1 MAAIKKGRN
10 GMEILNLRPALKEII
25 WGGNRM
31 KEQYGFQTELAN
43 IAEAW
48 MLSAHRDGPSVV
60 CGGEDDGLTL
70 LQAVEKHG
78 KEVLGSKCA
87 QLADFP
93 LLVKFIDARDRLS
106 VQVHPENEYARRVEN
121 ENGKTEAWYILDC
134 DEGAELIY
142 GFNGDL
148 SAEECRHAIEEGTLL
163 EKCNRVAVKPG
174 DVCFIPAGTLHAI
187 GAGILL
193 AEVQQSSNVTYR
205 VFDYNRVGKD
215 GKQRELHVDKAL
227 DVVHLHKPVRDF
239 SAQGAVESIEGGTQQ
254 LLASCE
260 YFSMTALCLDGAA
273 VRTADESSFVC
284 ILVTDGSGTL
294 VGETQEI
301 VLQKGA
307 CIFVPAGHGSFTL
320 CGNLKAVEI
329 RV

>member
-1 MAAIKKGRN
+1 MQ
-10 GMEILNLRPALKEII
+10 ILNLKPALKEII

-31 KEQYGFQTELAN
+31 KDGFGFETDGDN

-48 MLSAHRDGPSVV
+48 MLSAHKDGPCTVV
-60 CGGEDDGLTL
+60 GGEDDGLTL
-70 LQAVEKHG
+70 IEAVAKHG
-78 KEVLGSKCA
+78 KAALGTKCA
-87 QLADFP
+87 DLPDFP

-121 ENGKTEAWYILDC
+121 DNGKTEAWYILDC

-142 GFNGDL
+142 GFNGEL
-148 SAEECRHAIEEGTLL
+148 SKDECRNCIEQGTLL

-227 DVVHLHKPVRDF
+227 DVVHLNKPARDF
-239 SAQGAVESIEGGTQQ
+239 SAQGAVQTIAGGTQQ
-254 LLASCE
+254 LLAACE
-260 YFSMTALCLDGAA
+260 YFSMTALVIDGAT
-273 VRTADESSFVC
+273 VRNADETSFVSL
-284 ILVTDGSGTL
+284 LVTDGNGSL
-294 VGETQEI
+294 SDATQTI
-301 VLQKGA
+301 SLQKGS
-307 CIFVPAGHGSFTL
+307 CIFVPANHGDFTL
-320 CGNLKAVEI
+320 QGNMKIVEI

>member
-1 MAAIKKGRN
+1 
-10 GMEILNLRPALKEII
+10 MEILNLQPALKEII
-25 WGGNRM
+25 WGGNSM
-31 KEQYGFQTELAN
+31 KEKYGFVSDGSN

-48 MLSAHRDGPSVV
+48 MLSAHKDGPSVV

-78 KEVLGSKCA
+78 KSVLGTKCA
-87 QLADFP
+87 DLPDFP

-106 VQVHPENEYARRVEN
+106 VHVHPENEYARRVEN

-148 SAEECRHAIEEGTLL
+148 TAEECRTAIEQGTLL

-215 GKQRELHVDKAL
+215 GKQRELHVQKAL
-227 DVVHLHKPVRDF
+227 DVVHLRKPARDF
-239 SAQGAVESIEGGTQQ
+239 SAQGEVCTVEGATQQ
-254 LLASCE
+254 LLAECE
-260 YFSMTALCLDGAA
+260 YFSMTALVVNGKCT
-273 VRTADESSFVC
+273 RTADETSFVSL
-284 ILVTDGSGTL
+284 LVTDGEGTL
-294 VGETQEI
+294 TGKNQTVALKAGS
-301 VLQKGA
+301 
-307 CIFVPAGHGSFTL
+307 CIFVPAAYGEFSVKGDM
-320 CGNLKAVEI
+320 KIVEI

>member
-1 MAAIKKGRN
+1 MQ
-10 GMEILNLRPALKEII
+10 ILNLKPALKEII

-31 KEQYGFQTELAN
+31 KEGFGFETEGDN

-48 MLSAHRDGPSVV
+48 MLSAHKDGPCTVV
-60 CGGEDDGLTL
+60 GGEDDGLTL
-70 LQAVEKHG
+70 IEAVAKHG
-78 KEVLGSKCA
+78 KAVLGAKCA
-87 QLADFP
+87 SLPDFP

-121 ENGKTEAWYILDC
+121 DNGKTEAWYILDC

-148 SAEECRHAIEEGTLL
+148 TKDECREAIEKGTLL

-227 DVVHLHKPVRDF
+227 DVVHLNKPERDF
-239 SAQGAVESIEGGTQQ
+239 SAQGEVEAIAGGTMQR
-254 LLASCE
+254 LASCE
-260 YFSMTALCLDGAA
+260 YFSMSSLVLNGET
-273 VRTADESSFVC
+273 VRTADETSFVSL
-284 ILVTDGSGTL
+284 LVTDGQGSLSDGTQ
-294 VGETQEI
+294 TI
-301 VLQKGA
+301 SLQKGS
-307 CIFVPAGHGSFTL
+307 CIFVPANHGDFTL
-320 CGNLKAVEI
+320 QGNMKIVEI

>member
-1 MAAIKKGRN
+1 
-10 GMEILNLRPALKEII
+10 MEITNLQPALKEII

-31 KEQYGFQTELAN
+31 KEGFGFETEGDN

-48 MLSAHRDGPSVV
+48 MLSAHKDGPSTVV
-60 CGGEDDGLTL
+60 GGEDDGKTL
-70 LQAVEKHG
+70 LSVVEKYG
-78 KEVLGSKCA
+78 KSVLGTKCA
-87 QLADFP
+87 DLPDFP

-121 ENGKTEAWYILDC
+121 DNGKTEAWYILDC

-148 SAEECRHAIEEGTLL
+148 TKDECRAAIENGTLL

-227 DVVHLHKPVRDF
+227 DVVHLNKPARDF
-239 SAQGAVESIEGGTQQ
+239 SAQGEVENINGGTQQ

-260 YFSMTALCLDGAA
+260 YFSMTALVIDGAT
-273 VRTADESSFVC
+273 VRTADETSFVSL
-284 ILVTDGSGTL
+284 LVTDGNGSL
-294 VGETQEI
+294 SDATQTI
-301 VLQKGA
+301 SLQKGS
-307 CIFVPAGHGSFTL
+307 CLFVPANHGDFTL
-320 CGNLKAVEI
+320 AGNMKIVEI

>member
-1 MAAIKKGRN
+1 
-10 GMEILNLRPALKEII
+10 MEILNLQPALKEII

-31 KEQYGFQTELAN
+31 KEGFGFETEGDN

-48 MLSAHRDGPSVV
+48 MLSAHKDGPCTVV
-60 CGGEDDGLTL
+60 GGEDDGLTL
-70 LQAVEKHG
+70 IEAVEKHG
-78 KEVLGSKCA
+78 KGVLGSKCA
-87 QLADFP
+87 LLPDFP

-121 ENGKTEAWYILDC
+121 DNGKTEAWYILDC

-148 SAEECRHAIEEGTLL
+148 TKDECREAIANGTLL

-227 DVVHLHKPVRDF
+227 DVVHLNKPVRDF
-239 SAQGAVESIEGGTQQ
+239 SAQGEVENIDGGTAQ
-254 LLASCE
+254 LLAACE
-260 YFSMTALCLDGAA
+260 YFSMTALELDGEC
-273 VRTADESSFVC
+273 VRTADETSFVSL
-284 ILVTDGSGTL
+284 LVTDGKGTL
-294 VGETQEI
+294 ADGKQEI
-301 VLQKGA
+301 ALQKGS
-307 CIFVPAGHGSFTL
+307 CIFVPANHGDFRL
-320 CGNLKAVEI
+320 QGKMKIVEI

>member
-1 MAAIKKGRN
+1 
-10 GMEILNLRPALKEII
+10 MEILNLQPALKEII

-31 KEQYGFQTELAN
+31 KEGFGFQTDGDN

-48 MLSAHRDGPSVV
+48 MLSAHKDGPSTVV
-60 CGGEDDGLTL
+60 GGEDCGLTL
-70 LQAVEKHG
+70 LEAVEKYG
-78 KEVLGSKCA
+78 KGVLGTKCA
-87 QLADFP
+87 DLPDFP

-106 VQVHPENEYARRVEN
+106 VQVHPEDEYARRVEN
-121 ENGKTEAWYILDC
+121 DNGKTEAWYILDC

-142 GFNGDL
+142 GFVGEL
-148 SAEECRHAIEEGTLL
+148 SAEECRSAIEQGTLL

-227 DVVHLHKPVRDF
+227 DVVHLNKPARDF
-239 SAQGAVESIEGGTQQ
+239 SAQGAVEKIAGGTKQ
-254 LLASCE
+254 LLAECE
-260 YFSMTALCLDGAA
+260 FFSMTALVLDGAT
-273 VRTADESSFVC
+273 VRNADETSFVSL
-284 ILVTDGSGTL
+284 LVTDGNGTL
-294 VGETQEI
+294 TDGKQTI
-301 VLQKGA
+301 ALQKGS
-307 CIFVPAGHGSFTL
+307 CIFVPANHGDFTL
-320 CGNLKAVEI
+320 QGNMKIMEI

>member
-1 MAAIKKGRN
+1 
-10 GMEILNLRPALKEII
+10 MEILNLKPSLKEII

-31 KEQYGFQTELAN
+31 KAQYGFETDAAN

-48 MLSAHRDGPSVV
+48 MLSAHKDGPSTV
-60 CGGEDDGLTL
+60 CGGEDHGLTL
-70 LQAVEKHG
+70 LQAVKKHG
-78 KEVLGSKCA
+78 KEVLGTKCA
-87 QLADFP
+87 DLPDFP

-142 GFNGDL
+142 GFDGDL
-148 SAEECRHAIEEGTLL
+148 SKEECRAAIEQGTLL
-163 EKCNRVAVKPG
+163 EKCNRVPVKPG

-227 DVVHLHKPVRDF
+227 DVVHMNKPARDF
-239 SAQGAVESIEGGTQQ
+239 SAQGAVETINGGTQQ

-260 YFSMTALCLDGAA
+260 YFSMTALVLDGECH
-273 VRTADESSFVC
+273 RMADETSFVSL
-284 ILVTDGSGTL
+284 LVTDGSGSL
-294 VGETQEI
+294 GDGKQNI
-301 VLQKGA
+301 ALQKGS
-307 CIFVPAGHGSFTL
+307 CIFVPANHGSFTVS
-320 CGNLKAVEI
+320 GNLKAVEI

>member
-1 MAAIKKGRN
+1 
-10 GMEILNLRPALKEII
+10 MEILNLRPALKEII

-31 KEQYGFQTELAN
+31 KEQYGFQTDAAN

-48 MLSAHRDGPSVV
+48 MLSAHKDGPSVV
-60 CGGEDDGLTL
+60 VGGEDDGLTL

-78 KEVLGSKCA
+78 KEVLGTKCA
-87 QLADFP
+87 SLPDFP

-148 SAEECRHAIEEGTLL
+148 TKEECRNAIEQGTLL

-227 DVVHLHKPVRDF
+227 DVVHLNKPSRDF
-239 SAQGAVESIEGGTQQ
+239 SAQGAVEKIDGGTCQ
-254 LLASCE
+254 LLAGCE
-260 YFSMTALCLDGAA
+260 YFSMHALVIDGECS
-273 VRTADESSFVC
+273 RIADETSFVS

-294 VGETQEI
+294 TDGKQTLDVK
-301 VLQKGA
+301 KGS
-307 CIFVPAGHGSFTL
+307 CFFIPANHGSFTL
-320 CGNLKAVEI
+320 AGNLKAVEI

>member
-1 MAAIKKGRN
+1 
-10 GMEILNLRPALKEII
+10 MEILNLKPALKEII

-31 KEQYGFQTELAN
+31 KDGFGFQTEGDN

-48 MLSAHRDGPSVV
+48 MLSAHKDGPCTVV
-60 CGGEDDGLTL
+60 GGEDDGMTL
-70 LQAVEKHG
+70 IEAVAKHG
-78 KEVLGSKCA
+78 NAVLGTKCA
-87 QLADFP
+87 DLPDFP

-121 ENGKTEAWYILDC
+121 DNGKTEAWYILDC

-148 SAEECRHAIEEGTLL
+148 TKDECRTAIEQGTLL

-227 DVVHLHKPVRDF
+227 DVVHLNKPARDF
-239 SAQGAVESIEGGTQQ
+239 SAQGEVQAINGGTQQ
-254 LLASCE
+254 LLAFCE
-260 YFSMTALCLDGAA
+260 YFSMTALVLDGET
-273 VRTADESSFVC
+273 VRTADETSFVSL
-284 ILVTDGSGTL
+284 LVTDGNGSLADGK
-294 VGETQEI
+294 QSI
-301 VLQKGA
+301 ALQKGS
-307 CIFVPAGHGSFTL
+307 CIFVPAGHGDFKL
-320 CGNLKAVEI
+320 QGKMKIVEI

>member
-1 MAAIKKGRN
+1 MQ
-10 GMEILNLRPALKEII
+10 ILNLKPALKEII

-31 KEQYGFQTELAN
+31 KEGFGFQTEADN

-48 MLSAHRDGPSVV
+48 MLSAHKDGPSTVV
-60 CGGEDDGLTL
+60 GGEDGGMTL
-70 LQAVEKHG
+70 IEAVEKHG
-78 KEVLGSKCA
+78 KSVLGTKCA
-87 QLADFP
+87 DLPDFP

-106 VQVHPENEYARRVEN
+106 VQVHPEDEYARRVEN

-142 GFNGDL
+142 GFNGNL
-148 SAEECRHAIEEGTLL
+148 TAEECRAAIEQGTLL
-163 EKCNRVAVKPG
+163 EKCNRVAVRPG

-227 DVVHLHKPVRDF
+227 DVVHLTKPERDF
-239 SAQGAVESIEGGTQQ
+239 SAQGAVENIGSGTQQ

-260 YFSMTALCLDGAA
+260 YFSMTALVLDGEC
-273 VRTADESSFVC
+273 VRTADETSFVSL
-284 ILVTDGSGTL
+284 LVTDGNGNLTDGKQT
-294 VGETQEI
+294 VD
-301 VLQKGA
+301 LQKGS
-307 CIFVPAGHGSFTL
+307 CIFVPANHGAFTL
-320 CGNLKAVEI
+320 SGNMKIVEI

>member
-1 MAAIKKGRN
+1 MQ
-10 GMEILNLRPALKEII
+10 ILNLKPALKEII

-31 KEQYGFQTELAN
+31 KDGFGFQTEGDN

-48 MLSAHRDGPSVV
+48 MLSAHKDGPCTVD
-60 CGGEDDGLTL
+60 GGEDDGLTL
-70 LQAVEKHG
+70 LEAVAKHG
-78 KEVLGSKCA
+78 NAVLGTKCA
-87 QLADFP
+87 DLPDFP

-121 ENGKTEAWYILDC
+121 DNGKTEAWYILDC

-148 SAEECRHAIEEGTLL
+148 TKDECREAIEKGTLL

-227 DVVHLHKPVRDF
+227 DVVHLNKPARDF
-239 SAQGAVESIEGGTQQ
+239 SAQGTVQTIDGGTSQ

-260 YFSMTALCLDGAA
+260 YFSMTALVIDGEA
-273 VRTADESSFVC
+273 VRHADETSFVSL
-284 ILVTDGSGTL
+284 LVTDGNGILSDDEQTI
-294 VGETQEI
+294 E
-301 VLQKGA
+301 LQKGS
-307 CIFVPAGHGSFTL
+307 CIFVPADHGDFKL
-320 CGNLKAVEI
+320 QGKMKIVEI

>member
-1 MAAIKKGRN
+1 
-10 GMEILNLRPALKEII
+10 MEILNLKPALKEII

-31 KEQYGFQTELAN
+31 KEGFGFETEGDN

-48 MLSAHRDGPSVV
+48 MLSAHKDGPCTVV
-60 CGGEDDGLTL
+60 GGEDDGLTL
-70 LQAVEKHG
+70 NDAVAKHG
-78 KEVLGSKCA
+78 KGVLGSKCA
-87 QLADFP
+87 LLPDFP

-121 ENGKTEAWYILDC
+121 DNGKTEAWYILDC

-148 SAEECRHAIEEGTLL
+148 TKDECREAIANGTLL

-227 DVVHLHKPVRDF
+227 DVVHLNKPVRDF
-239 SAQGAVESIEGGTQQ
+239 SAQGAIEIIAGGTKQ

-260 YFSMTALCLDGAA
+260 YFSMTALELDGEC
-273 VRTADESSFVC
+273 VRTADETSFVSL
-284 ILVTDGSGTL
+284 LVTDGNGTL
-294 VGETQEI
+294 SDGKQEI
-301 VLQKGA
+301 ALQKGS
-307 CIFVPAGHGSFTL
+307 CIFVPANHGDFRL
-320 CGNLKAVEI
+320 QGKMKIVEI